1 MKNPTDATIKFRGK
15 SDWISDEAS
24 GLVDSKMGSIRH
36 FPGKTFF
43 AREKW
48 KLEKILQ
55 RITIA
60 ERENTI
66 AIFVKRLF
74 RSGDIKYNRGF

>member
-1 MKNPTDATIKFRGK
+1 MKSPTDATIRFRGK
-15 SDWISDEAS
+15 SDWTSDEAR
-24 GLVDSKMGSIRH
+24 GFVDSKMGSIRH

-48 KLEKILQ
+48 KLVKILQ
-55 RITIA
+55 RMIVV
-60 ERENTI
+60 ERENRI
-66 AIFVKRLF
+66 AILVKRLF